1 MTDLDNPGELQV
13 SVRSEGTDLWVEAA
27 GEVDI
32 STSPR
37 WEKTISDG
45 LTTKPGRIYVDMHL
59 VSFIDSSG
67 LAVLVRCHALADS
80 QGCQLI
86 VRAPSRQVD
95 RVLALAGLNQH
106 LTIEA

>member
-1 MTDLDNPGELQV
+1 MTDFENPGDLRV
-13 SVRSEGTDLWVEAA
+13 SVRSEGPALWVEAE

-37 WEKTISDG
+37 WEKAISEG
-45 LTTKPGRIYVDMHL
+45 VAAKPDRIYVDMHL

-80 QGCQLI
+80 QGSQLI

-95 RVLALAGLNQH
+95 RVLALAGLSQH

>member
-1 MTDLDNPGELQV
+1 MTDLGNPGDLQV
-13 SVRSEGTDLWVEAA
+13 SVRSEGPDLWVEAA

-37 WEKTISDG
+37 WEKAISDG
-45 LTTKPGRIYVDMHL
+45 ITSKPGRLYVDMHR

-67 LAVLVRCHALADS
+67 LAVLVRCHALADR

-86 VRAPSRQVD
+86 VHAPSRQVD
-95 RVLALAGLNQH
+95 RVLVLAGLSQH

>member
-1 MTDLDNPGELQV
+1 MTDLDNPGDLQV
-13 SVRSEGTDLWVEAA
+13 SVRSEGPDLWVEAA

-37 WEKTISDG
+37 WEKAISEG
-45 LTTKPGRIYVDMHL
+45 VATRPKRIYVDMHL

-67 LAVLVRCHALADS
+67 LAVLVRSHALAET
-80 QGCQLI
+80 QNCQLI

-95 RVLALAGLNQH
+95 RVLELAGLNHH
-106 LTIEA
+106 LNIEA